1 MIVFLK
7 PYAVEVVP
15 NISDD
20 QLGRLLIELVGETVG
35 DTLEVKR
42 RNREEGERAENVE
55 IVVDE
60 KVDRCVVT
68 RNQWKHEK
76 LYTIVPT
83 PS

>member
-7 PYAVEVVP
+7 PYTVEVVP
-15 NISDD
+15 NVSDD

-76 LYTIVPT
+76 
-83 PS
+83 

>member
-15 NISDD
+15 NVSDD

-35 DTLEVKR
+35 NSLEVKR
-42 RNREEGERAENVE
+42 RNREEEERAENVE
-55 IVVDE
+55 VVVDE

-76 LYTIVPT
+76 QKTIVPT